1 MSDFISRS
9 LSPLSILCI
18 IFTSPSVPGDNGSSI
33 FNGHAPTRARRRQGV
48 NDILLS
54 EAYLIRSC
62 PQGCRPLSRDN
73 SLRAG
78 SKPPQPHTNQ
88 STTMDL
94 GYHQANENKWLIK
107 LQTNQF
113 QTFIMARMDLIPI
126 NSVPLSL
133 FSPHLRSHMTDC
145 SCPFPHPFRPYKV
158 FYV

>member
-9 LSPLSILCI
+9 PSPLSILCV

-62 PQGCRPLSRDN
+62 PQGCGPLSRDN
-73 SLRAG
+73 SLRVERDEEKDRREASSP

-94 GYHQANENKWLIK
+94 GYHQANENK
-107 LQTNQF
+107 
-113 QTFIMARMDLIPI
+113 
-126 NSVPLSL
+126 
-133 FSPHLRSHMTDC
+133 
-145 SCPFPHPFRPYKV
+145 
-158 FYV
+158 